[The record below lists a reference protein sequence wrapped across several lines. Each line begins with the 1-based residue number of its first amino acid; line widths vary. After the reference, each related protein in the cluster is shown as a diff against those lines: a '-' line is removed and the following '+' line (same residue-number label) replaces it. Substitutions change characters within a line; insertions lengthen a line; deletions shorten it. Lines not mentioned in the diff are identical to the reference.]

1 MSEFEKQDEQEI
13 AMANRDHYRP
23 AASHRFESANAKK
36 KAAVERKL
44 LLLAIKVMGCV
55 LAALVF
61 LASMLNP
68 AWVPVLG
75 YSGILIFLI
84 MAAIM
89 LDRHFRGYSNGR

>member
-1 MSEFEKQDEQEI
+1 MSEFEKQDEQVI
-13 AMANRDHYRP
+13 AMANSEHRRP
-23 AASHRFESANAKK
+23 AASHKFESADAKEE
-36 KAAVERKL
+36 AARERKL

-55 LAALVF
+55 LAAVVF
-61 LASMLNP
+61 LAAMLDP

-89 LDRHFRGYSNGR
+89 LDRHFREYRNGK